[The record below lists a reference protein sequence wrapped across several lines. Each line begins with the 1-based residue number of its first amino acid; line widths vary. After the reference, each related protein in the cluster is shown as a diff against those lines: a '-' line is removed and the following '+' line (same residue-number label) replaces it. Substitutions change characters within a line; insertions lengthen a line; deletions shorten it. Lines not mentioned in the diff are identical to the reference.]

1 VSITQTALVFAGIPL
16 LVIGVFALLVFG
28 PGEIRQPNRY
38 RPGKPWTYPPV
49 WYIPRPEALHQSSAE
64 RQAIT
69 GPSRPAIE
77 SGESAPTPT
86 AVGGASGEW

>member
-1 VSITQTALVFAGIPL
+1 VTITQTALVFAGIPL
-16 LVIGVFALLVFG
+16 LVVGVFALLVFG

-49 WYIPRPEALHQSSAE
+49 WYIPRPDAVPQSAPA
-64 RQAIT
+64 RRAVA
-69 GPSRPAIE
+69 GPARPAIE
-77 SGESAPTPT
+77 SRDSASTPT